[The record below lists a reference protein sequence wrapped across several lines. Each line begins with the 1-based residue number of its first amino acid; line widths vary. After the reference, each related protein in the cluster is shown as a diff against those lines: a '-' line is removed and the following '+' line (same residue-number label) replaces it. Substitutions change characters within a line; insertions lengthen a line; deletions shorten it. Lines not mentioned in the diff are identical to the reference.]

1 MGLGRDAL
9 QPAYHDAIPL
19 TLPKYIGTV
28 PSHTRLTLK
37 TNYLKGS
44 VQSRHQPPT
53 TALRTMK
60 FFQGMIPNLIFQQV
74 IADTSRSQP
83 FYPP

>member
-53 TALRTMK
+53 TAL
-60 FFQGMIPNLIFQQV
+60 
-74 IADTSRSQP
+74 
-83 FYPP
+83 